1 MLPCLN
7 RINRHH
13 NDIGL
18 STSII
23 MESATVA
30 SDKGPTTL
38 GVGILKQTTVAH
50 IIIA

>member
-1 MLPCLN
+1 MLCLN
-7 RINRHH
+7 LINRHH

-30 SDKGPTTL
+30 SDKGSMTL
-38 GVGILKQTTVAH
+38 LVVVSSN
-50 IIIA
+50 IA